1 MSSFWHPSL
10 KDICMIHATVLKQDG
25 GAEGVRSQ
33 ELLESALA
41 APQASFGG
49 VPIIKDGLEI
59 AAAYLYYLCRNH
71 PFVDG
76 NKRVA
81 FVTCLTFLKINN
93 YEPSA
98 DSSRW
103 ERLVLDVAS
112 SELDRAQ
119 TTARLAILMRDH
131 EQ

>member
-1 MSSFWHPSL
+1 
-10 KDICMIHATVLKQDG
+10 MIHATVLKQDG

>member
-1 MSSFWHPSL
+1 MEYRHL
-10 KDICMIHATVLKQDG
+10 TKEAILAIHKVVLRKHG

-41 APQASFGG
+41 APQATFSGQ
-49 VPIIKDGLEI
+49 PIITDGVEI
-59 AAAYLYYLCRNH
+59 AASYLYYLCRNH

-81 FVTCLTFLKINN
+81 LASCLVFLKQ
-93 YEPSA
+93 SQLS
-98 DSSRW
+98 DFKTLDVDQW
-103 ERLVLDVAS
+103 EKLVLDVAS

-119 TTARLAILMRDH
+119 TAARLSLLLDLR
-131 EQ
+131 